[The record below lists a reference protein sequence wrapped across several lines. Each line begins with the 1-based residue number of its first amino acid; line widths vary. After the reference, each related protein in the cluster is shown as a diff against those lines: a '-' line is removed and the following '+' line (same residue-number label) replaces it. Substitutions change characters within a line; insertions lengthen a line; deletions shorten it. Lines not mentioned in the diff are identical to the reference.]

1 MVRGGG
7 SLRCT
12 PYAQRHLRPGGIV
25 IKQLLYFVVM
35 AAAMMVLSM
44 SGVLPGFTVDGWQA
58 ALIGAVVLAL
68 ANTILK
74 PILFV
79 LTLPFTIITL
89 GLFLLV
95 LNAFMLWLTG
105 KLVPGLH
112 IHGVLTTL
120 LASIAL
126 SLVGM
131 IWKAVSKDDKRKKKD
146 RD

>member
-1 MVRGGG
+1 M
-7 SLRCT
+7 L
-12 PYAQRHLRPGGIV
+12 
-25 IKQLLYFVVM
+25 KQVLYFVVI
-35 AAAMMVLSM
+35 AAAMMALSM
-44 SGVLPGFTVDGWQA
+44 SGVLPGFSVDGWQA

-79 LTLPFTIITL
+79 LTLPFTIVTL

-95 LNAFMLWLTG
+95 LNACMLWLTA

-112 IHGVLTTL
+112 LHGAGTTL

-131 IWKAVSKDDKRKKKD
+131 IWKAATKEEKKRD
-146 RD
+146 RR